1 LTATLTPTLTRP
13 LTNPNRTFALS
24 PKPSPSP
31 QPNPHQAHHIGYTAL
46 NTLPRYRVAAGA
58 AAPPRRPHGGHSSGR
73 FKALKD
79 LNHLKEPHPEYTA
92 LLWATL
98 TSHVALFAGCV
109 LAPSA
114 GHAWARHSALGLT
127 TAWLGA
133 FAHNGLHMWS
143 RRRAEALA
151 MYLTFSNNPF
161 RWMYKHVVSHHVHTN
176 TCFDGDK
183 KVVPDFQQWWRTKPL
198 LNVFGLTL
206 GTFIIGVKSS
216 CCQAHDCASACRL
229 RPNPNPDPK
238 PTPTLILTLSL
249 IRILTLILSL
259 SLILI
264 LTLILSLTRRL
275 RASR

>member
-1 LTATLTPTLTRP
+1 M
-13 LTNPNRTFALS
+13 
-24 PKPSPSP
+24 
-31 QPNPHQAHHIGYTAL
+31 
-46 NTLPRYRVAAGA
+46 
-58 AAPPRRPHGGHSSGR
+58 
-73 FKALKD
+73 
-79 LNHLKEPHPEYTA
+79 
-92 LLWATL
+92 
-98 TSHVALFAGCV
+98 ALFAGCV

-143 RRRAEALA
+143 RRRAEALT

-198 LNVFGLTL
+198 LSVFGLTL

-216 CCQAHDCASACRL
+216 CCQAHDSLYMALS
-229 RPNPNPDPK
+229 PQPQP
-238 PTPTLILTLSL
+238 LTL
-249 IRILTLILSL
+249 TQPQPQPQP
-259 SLILI
+259 
-264 LTLILSLTRRL
+264 
-275 RASR
+275 